1 MEEKYSTLS
10 TDYEEITKNFE
21 RLNYENDKLKK
32 NYTNL
37 EGKYNGI
44 YNENQIY
51 RNDNFRLKKEMK
63 ELTDKL

>member
-1 MEEKYSTLS
+1 MEEKYSALS
-10 TDYEEITKNFE
+10 TDYEEITKNFKE
-21 RLNYENDKLKK
+21 LIYENDKLKLK
-32 NYTNL
+32 YKSL
-37 EGKYNGI
+37 EEKYNGI